1 LSLILNLKT
10 PLVTE
15 PVSLAEAKT
24 YLRVDI
30 ADDDGLIST
39 LITSAREYC
48 ESVTGRALATQS
60 WEYIMQYFPFDRS
73 FIEIPRPPLQL
84 VTKAQYRNSF
94 GVIAD
99 IDPNTILFDYSS
111 EPGRIVLA
119 YNRYWPIFIPYP
131 AGAVIIDFTAGY
143 SAANLMPVSIKQ
155 AMLLLIGQW
164 YENREPMATKRLTEL
179 NYSVDAL
186 LTPNRVQMMRW

>member
-1 LSLILNLKT
+1 MSLILNLKT

-15 PVSLAEAKT
+15 PIILAEAKN

-30 ADDDGLIST
+30 ADDDTLIGS

-48 ESVTGRALATQS
+48 EAVTGRALGTQS
-60 WEYIMQYFPFDRS
+60 WELVLPEFPPDRS
-73 FIEIPRPPLQL
+73 FIEIPRPPLQA

-94 GVIAD
+94 GVLAD
-99 IDPNTILFDYSS
+99 IDPTTILYDYSS

-119 YNRYWPIFIPYP
+119 YNRFWPIFIPYP

-143 SAANLMPVSIKQ
+143 SATNLMPVSIKQ
-155 AMLLLIGQW
+155 AMFLLIGQW
-164 YENREPMATKRLTEL
+164 YENRESMANKRLTEL

-186 LTPNRVQMMRW
+186 LALNRVQTLRW